1 MAFLCPPS
9 APATP
14 DYAAAATAQGVAN
27 KDTAITQG
35 YLNNPNIR
43 GPLGGQTVTFDA
55 VTNQPTITQTLTPT
69 AQTTLDAQQRVQQG
83 MASLGEQGLANASRI
98 IGTPF
103 QYTGPQGVF
112 SLADSGAITGA
123 PNLTGMGSAGGGFT
137 GDRAVGNVTG
147 GTAQGS
153 VANPQASANFQG
165 GQAQGNMFGFGGTA
179 QGSFQGQQATGGVT
193 GPTLQQS
200 YGNYGTVQGGP
211 DLGGYGSASSIGANQ
226 YGLAQNNVAANQ
238 YGLAQ
243 GNVGGDQFGSA
254 GSVNS
259 EKYGLAQGGVGGV
272 NLQTSLNNIGRIDQ
286 NLNANNYL
294 ANNQLNL
301 SNVAQMPVNAG
312 TTGQAAIMSRLAPQ
326 LERQQK
332 ATAQNLANQGL
343 VAGGEAYTN
352 AMRDQS
358 QQQNDLLTQ
367 AALQGISL
375 DTAAN
380 QQGFNQALATG
391 QFGNAGQQQNFGN
404 ALATQQ
410 AQNAAQGQGFNQ
422 QLQSGQ
428 FGNQAQLAS
437 FGVDLQNQQA
447 RNAAIAQNY
456 GQALSSQQLQNQAI
470 GQNFG
475 QAMTA
480 QQAANQA
487 IAQNYGQ
494 GMTSQQAAN
503 QAVAQNFGQ
512 GMTASNAGNAAL
524 QQNQNAALQQQAA
537 ANQAQAQQY
546 AQAQGNAQFANQA
559 QLSGFN
565 ANLQNQQAQ
574 NQAIAQNSAQG
585 LAQQQAYNAAIGQ
598 NNTQNLA
605 SQQAYNAAIAQNYQ
619 QGMGTQAA
627 QNQAAAQNFGQNVT
641 NQQLANASIAQN
653 FGQNVTTQQLA
664 NAAAAQNYQQGMNTQ
679 AAQNAALL
687 QNQNIASQQQQLA
700 NAAQLQQYN
709 QNLGSAQF
717 GNQAALQ
724 NLQTQLTLRNQPLN
738 EITGLM
744 SGSQLQMPSFQGYNP
759 TNIAP
764 APIFAGAQA
773 QGAANLQNYG
783 IQQSGANAT
792 TSGLFNLAGS
802 AIAASDRRLKS
813 NIERIGTH
821 KLGIGLYEYDIFGGR
836 QQGVMADEV
845 EKVMPEAVLMHPSG
859 YKMVNYGLLG

>member
-1 MAFLCPPS
+1 MSFLCPQPS

-14 DYAAAATAQGVAN
+14 DYAAAATAQGQAN
-27 KDTAITQG
+27 KETAITQG
-35 YLNNPNIR
+35 YLNNPNVV
-43 GPLGGQTVTFDA
+43 GPLGGQTVTFDP
-55 VTNQPTITQTLTPT
+55 VTNQPTITQNLTPT
-69 AQTTLDAQQRVQQG
+69 AQATLDAQQRVQQG
-83 MASLGEQGLANASRI
+83 LAGLGETSLTSAKNI

-103 QYTGPQGVF
+103 QYTGPGVTT
-112 SLADSGAITGA
+112 SLANSGTIQGA
-123 PNLTGMGSAGGGFT
+123 PNLTGMGSASGGFT

-147 GTAQGS
+147 GTATGNAQSGQALGS
-153 VANPQASANFQG
+153 VTNPQASFTTQG
-165 GQAQGNMFGFGGTA
+165 GQAI
-179 QGSFQGQQATGGVT
+179 GGVN

-211 DLGGYGSASSIGANQ
+211 NLLGMGSAGSISADQ
-226 YGLAQNNVAANQ
+226 YGLARGDVAANQ
-238 YGLAQ
+238 YGLA
-243 GNVGGDQFGSA
+243 GGLDPAQ
-254 GSVNS
+254 
-259 EKYGLAQGGVGGV
+259 YGLAQGGVQGV
-272 NLQTSLNNIGRIDQ
+272 NLQQSLGNIGKIDQ

-312 TTGQAAIMSRLAPQ
+312 TTGQEAIMSRLAPQ

-332 ATAQNLANQGL
+332 ANAQNLANQGL

-352 AMRDQS
+352 AMRDQAY
-358 QQQNDLLTQ
+358 QQNDLLTQ
-367 AALQGISL
+367 AALQGIGL

-391 QFGNAGQQQNFGN
+391 QFGNTGIQQNFGN
-404 ALATQQ
+404 ALAAQQ

-437 FGVDLQNQQA
+437 FGVNLQNQQA
-447 RNAAIAQNY
+447 Q
-456 GQALSSQQLQNQAI
+456 
-470 GQNFG
+470 
-475 QAMTA
+475 
-480 QQAANQA
+480 NQA

-494 GMTSQQAAN
+494 GLSSQQLAN
-503 QAVAQNFGQ
+503 QSVAQNFGQ
-512 GMTASNAGNAAL
+512 GLAAQNAANQAIAQNFGQGMAASNAGNAAL
-524 QQNQNAALQQQAA
+524 SQNQNAALQQQAA

-546 AQAQGNAQFANQA
+546 GQAQGNAQFANQA
-559 QLSGFN
+559 QLAGFG
-565 ANLQNQQAQ
+565 ANLQN
-574 NQAIAQNSAQG
+574 
-585 LAQQQAYNAAIGQ
+585 QQAYNAAIGQ
-598 NNTQNLA
+598 N
-605 SQQAYNAAIAQNYQ
+605 YQ
-619 QGMGTQAA
+619 QGMGNQAA
-627 QNQAAAQNFGQNVT
+627 QNAAAAQNFGQNVT
-641 NQQLANASIAQN
+641 NQQLGNQATQQNFNNALATQQAQNQAIAQN
-653 FGQNVTTQQLA
+653 FGQNVTSQQLA
-664 NAAAAQNYQQGMNTQ
+664 NAAAGQNYQQGMNTQ

-717 GNQAALQ
+717 GNNAVGQ
-724 NLQTQLTLRNQPLN
+724 NLQTQLALRNQPLN

-744 SGSQLQMPSFQGYNP
+744 SGSQLQMPQFQGYNP

-792 TSGLFNLAGS
+792 TSGLYGLAG
-802 AIAASDRRLKS
+802 AIAMSDRRLKS

-821 KLGIGLYEYDIFGGR
+821 KLGIGLYEYDIFGER
-836 QQGVMADEV
+836 QQGVMADEA

-859 YKMVNYGLLG
+859 YKMVNYGLLNG

>member
-1 MAFLCPPS
+1 MAFLCPQPS

-14 DYAAAATAQGVAN
+14 DYAGAATAQGQAN
-27 KDTAITQG
+27 KETALQQG
-35 YLNNPNIR
+35 YLNNPNIN
-43 GPLGGQTVTFDA
+43 GPLGGQTVTFDP
-55 VTNQPTITQTLTPT
+55 VTNQPTITQSLTPT
-69 AQTTLDAQQRVQQG
+69 AQNTLDSQQRVQQG
-83 MASLGEQGLANASRI
+83 LANLGEQGLASASKI

-103 QYTGPQGVF
+103 QYTGPAPIY
-112 SLADSGAITGA
+112 SLG
-123 PNLTGMGSAGGGFT
+123 NLGKI
-137 GDRAVGNVTG
+137 
-147 GTAQGS
+147 QGS
-153 VANPQASANFQG
+153 PDLPNFGVASGEYTGPKASANVSG
-165 GQAQGNMFGFGGTA
+165 GN
-179 QGSFQGQQATGGVT
+179 
-193 GPTLQQS
+193 
-200 YGNYGTVQGGP
+200 
-211 DLGGYGSASSIGANQ
+211 ASSIGANQ
-226 YGLAQNNVAANQ
+226 YGLAQNTVTPDQ
-238 YGLAQ
+238 YGL
-243 GNVGGDQFGSA
+243 A

-272 NLQTSLNNIGRIDQ
+272 NLQKSLQNIGPINQD
-286 NLNANNYL
+286 LNAKNYL

-332 ATAQNLANQGL
+332 FNAQNLANQGL

-367 AALQGISL
+367 AALQGINL

-380 QQGFNQALATG
+380 QQGFNQALASG
-391 QFGNAGQQQNFGN
+391 QFGNTGIQQNFGN
-404 ALATQQ
+404 ALAAQQ

-437 FGVDLQNQQA
+437 FGVNLQNQQA
-447 RNAAIAQNY
+447 
-456 GQALSSQQLQNQAI
+456 G
-470 GQNFG
+470 
-475 QAMTA
+475 
-480 QQAANQA
+480 NQA

-494 GMTSQQAAN
+494 GLSAQQLAN
-503 QAVAQNFGQ
+503 QSVAQNFGQ
-512 GMTASNAGNAAL
+512 GITAQNAANQAVSQNFGQGMAASNAANAAV

-546 AQAQGNAQFANQA
+546 AQAQANAQFANQA
-559 QLSGFN
+559 QLSGFG

-574 NQAIAQNSAQG
+574 NQAIAQNYG
-585 LAQQQAYNAAIGQ
+585 
-598 NNTQNLA
+598 
-605 SQQAYNAAIAQNYQ
+605 

-641 NQQLANASIAQN
+641 NQQLGNQATQQNFNNAMATQQAQN
-653 FGQNVTTQQLA
+653 QAIGQNFSQQLA
-664 NAAAAQNYQQGMNTQ
+664 GTQLSNQAIGQNYQQNLQSQQ
-679 AAQNAALL
+679 AINQALAQNQAVAA
-687 QNQNIASQQQQLA
+687 QQQQLA

-709 QNLGSAQF
+709 QNLTSAQF
-717 GNQAALQ
+717 GNSAATQELQ
-724 NLQTQLTLRNQPLN
+724 KQLALRNQPLN

-744 SGSQLQMPSFQGYNP
+744 SGSQLQMPQFQGYNP

-764 APIFAGAQA
+764 APVFAGAQA
-773 QGAANLQNYG
+773 QGAANMQNYG

-792 TSGLFNLAGS
+792 TSGLFSLAG
-802 AIAASDRRLKS
+802 AALSDRRLKS

-821 KLGIGLYEYDIFGGR
+821 KLGIGVYEYDILGER

-859 YKMVNYGLLG
+859 YKMVNYGLLNG